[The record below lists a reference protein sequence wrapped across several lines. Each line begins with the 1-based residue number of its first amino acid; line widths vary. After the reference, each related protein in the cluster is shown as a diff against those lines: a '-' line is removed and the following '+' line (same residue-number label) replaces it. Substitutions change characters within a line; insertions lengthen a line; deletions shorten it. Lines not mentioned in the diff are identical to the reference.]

1 MTEFLYFNI
10 VLQGSSKA
18 VQRAK
23 FLVTQALNTPST
35 IGQTTPTISTA
46 TTSNAMS
53 SSDRTETSSSPAPVR
68 GNYAAIPSSSSEWPT
83 IEQAN
88 NMAVQAPPTK
98 ILAPNKTEKPSE
110 ELKSSPELSDGSQE
124 VFEDNAAM
132 TGKVEDAIVNSSEPA
147 KCFATSSPATSDATQ
162 TSSSAW
168 KPYIQSPQSMG
179 ACTSAMTTS
188 VSSSVTVI
196 SSQNAENRL
205 TSARHDGGATAQYKP
220 FRLQENPG
228 PQVQSQSRN
237 NRVGDSRGLAH
248 TTSQENWDSKVQ
260 YRAAPLARAFLTHP

>member
-1 MTEFLYFNI
+1 MVVIINQRINSFSLFI
-10 VLQGSSKA
+10 VLKGSSKA

-53 SSDRTETSSSPAPVR
+53 SSDRTETSASPAPVR

-88 NMAVQAPPTK
+88 NMAVQAPPMKTV
-98 ILAPNKTEKPSE
+98 APNKTEKPSE
-110 ELKSSPELSDGSQE
+110 ELKSSPELSDGSQD
-124 VFEDNAAM
+124 VFEDNAAVAS
-132 TGKVEDAIVNSSEPA
+132 KAEDATFNSSEAA
-147 KCFATSSPATSDATQ
+147 KAFVTSSPVTSDATQ

-188 VSSSVTVI
+188 ISSSVTLI
-196 SSQNAENRL
+196 SSQDAESRL
-205 TSARHDGGATAQYKP
+205 TSARHDGGATASYKP

-237 NRVGDSRGLAH
+237 NRVGDSKGLAPA
-248 TTSQENWDSKVQ
+248 TSQENWESKVI
-260 YRAAPLARAFLTHP
+260 LM